1 MKPTFRTGSGDSI
14 AKIIGQARA
23 LFFLVALF
31 VVATWG
37 TSLPAQTV
45 TLYQQDFQSPL
56 GTNGDI
62 YFNVAAPY
70 NGITDGTGTGGS
82 FAGNSLLNGQ
92 IILSTT
98 GIASGQGGSGCFL
111 SDNTAGTASDY
122 SSGMEVWGTQAGIA
136 VAPNSAYTFPF
147 YLANQQCGDPAY
159 H

>member
-1 MKPTFRTGSGDSI
+1 MKMKPTLRTGSGDSI

-23 LFFLVALF
+23 LFFLVALV

-98 GIASGQGGSGCFL
+98 GIASGQAGSGYFL
-111 SDNTAGTASDY
+111 FDNTSAHPSDY
-122 SSGMEVWGTQAGIA
+122 SPCMDVWGPPAR
-136 VAPNSAYTFPF
+136 FP
-147 YLANQQCGDPAY
+147 LA
-159 H
+159 